1 MAEACP
7 HDGSVPW
14 LVGWRATHTPDPI
27 ERLRYLRAAGAGA
40 VAETLGPEA
49 DRRRRRPAGRVVMA
63 AGTLLLLFTN
73 VGRIASHH
81 TRKPDARRTTRSMG
95 GPAASVWLVERS
107 EEYDVYSNGLRID
120 GKYMVT
126 TRPRRYRALDRGV
139 GPSPV
144 AIERTNPAGIVYHT
158 TESHLAPFSES
169 HSAALRRA
177 GMSLIEYVRHHRAY
191 HFVIDRFGRVFGV
204 VRETDVAG
212 HAGHSVWADER
223 SIYLGLNAS
232 FLGVAFEAR
241 TPEANPAQIHSA
253 RILTEMLRSKYR
265 IAASNC
271 VTHAQV
277 SVNPVN
283 RRMGYH
289 TDWAAGF
296 PFAELGLPDNYRQ
309 TPASLALFGF
319 AYDDHLVRA
328 AGGEAWAGLAVGQ
341 GELERQARA
350 AAMPLG
356 RYRATLQQRY
366 REARAAIE
374 PAPAP

>member
-1 MAEACP
+1 
-7 HDGSVPW
+7 
-14 LVGWRATHTPDPI
+14 
-27 ERLRYLRAAGAGA
+27 
-40 VAETLGPEA
+40 
-49 DRRRRRPAGRVVMA
+49 
-63 AGTLLLLFTN
+63 
-73 VGRIASHH
+73 
-81 TRKPDARRTTRSMG
+81 
-95 GPAASVWLVERS
+95 
-107 EEYDVYSNGLRID
+107 
-120 GKYMVT
+120 
-126 TRPRRYRALDRGV
+126 
-139 GPSPV
+139 
-144 AIERTNPAGIVYHT
+144 
-158 TESHLAPFSES
+158 
-169 HSAALRRA
+169 
-177 GMSLIEYVRHHRAY
+177 
-191 HFVIDRFGRVFGV
+191 V
-204 VRETDVAG
+204 VREADVAD

-232 FLGVAFEAR
+232 FLAVAFEAR
-241 TPEANPAQIHSA
+241 TPKANPAQMHSA

-328 AGGEAWAGLAVGQ
+328 AGGEAWAGLAAGQ

-350 AAMPLG
+350 AGMPLG
-356 RYRATLQQRY
+356 RYRAALQQRY
-366 REARAAIE
+366 REVRAAIE
-374 PAPAP
+374 PASTP